1 MDRSPPDFRDRRTR
15 EFDLSEPNSEACR
28 FDADCEAIAAVRTW
42 WWGTRPL
49 AAKGLLAGLILS
61 ASYLLA
67 LAVALGRRTVMG
79 QSKTHRIPGLGSRSC
94 TTARRRFVLVALI
107 TAVTTILWPWLVD
120 VITYSGTRVPTPLF
134 GGANQW
140 TPSIIDLLSILTV
153 ILLVIRGQRKLHD
166 KGESIRQEFGFEI
179 ERQELLTGTG
189 SSWDTTR
196 SRPAFSPCLVPIHA
210 LPRRS
215 GVELAKATVSP
226 LEAVMAQYFNYGTA
240 IARFLRVICTAVLS
254 SHCSSLSRP
263 SRGFRC
269 SPVDRCNLAG
279 EPFRHAVPDPL
290 DRRRAL
296 VVALVHPHSLA
307 RPAGL
312 AGRRAA
318 EGTQRPRPGTGARH
332 IVAHLRLIGRRTDG
346 VAVLVWYPSFVIAT
360 TTIALLTI
368 QFREFQFANNPIA
381 LVVGALFVI
390 ASAIALRSAAEAFR
404 RGTRDRLED
413 DRLREQ
419 KAGGGSAAQLDS
431 LLIAWMHCATE
442 RSPPI
447 PSSRLCARC
456 SCPLQP
462 TERPS
467 YCSICRLGPD
477 HACARTLNRRHSL
490 RGAYPAGSDARRH

>member
-1 MDRSPPDFRDRRTR
+1 
-15 EFDLSEPNSEACR
+15 
-28 FDADCEAIAAVRTW
+28 
-42 WWGTRPL
+42 
-49 AAKGLLAGLILS
+49 
-61 ASYLLA
+61 
-67 LAVALGRRTVMG
+67 MG
-79 QSKTHRIPGLGSRSC
+79 QSKTHRIPGLGSRSWHNG
-94 TTARRRFVLVALI
+94 TASLVLVALI

-179 ERQELLTGTG
+179 ERQELLHWHRKQLGHNRVQAGLLTLL
-189 SSWDTTR
+189 W
-196 SRPAFSPCLVPIHA
+196 FPIHA
-210 LPRRS
+210 LPRHS

-240 IARFLRVICTAVLS
+240 IARFLRVICTAILS
-254 SHCSSLSRP
+254 VALLVALEAIPGISVFRPSIDAISLASLFAMQFLILWTADALLLSR
-263 SRGFRC
+263 SFILTLGR
-269 SPVDRCNLAG
+269 D
-279 EPFRHAVPDPL
+279 
-290 DRRRAL
+290 
-296 VVALVHPHSLA
+296 
-307 RPAGL
+307 RPAWPAAALQKERNALGL
-312 AGRRAA
+312 DQERA
-318 EGTQRPRPGTGARH
+318 TLWLN
-332 IVAHLRLIGRRTDG
+332 LRLIGRRTDG

-381 LVVGALFVI
+381 LVAGALFVI

-431 LLIAWMHCATE
+431 LLNRVDALREGAFAPYSEQPIVRAVLVPAATYGATVALE
-442 RSPPI
+442 Y
-447 PSSRLCARC
+447 
-456 SCPLQP
+456 LQ
-462 TERPS
+462 T
-467 YCSICRLGPD
+467 G
-477 HACARTLNRRHSL
+477 
-490 RGAYPAGSDARRH
+490 G